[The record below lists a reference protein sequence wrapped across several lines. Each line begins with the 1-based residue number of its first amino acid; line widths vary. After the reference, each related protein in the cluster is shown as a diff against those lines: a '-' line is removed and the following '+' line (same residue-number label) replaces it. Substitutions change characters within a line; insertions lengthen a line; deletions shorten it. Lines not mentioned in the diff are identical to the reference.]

1 LPLRC
6 IHLFGSLFET
16 LRVFEMQINIPHS
29 ITALTGLFVAFAPIT
44 IPCAMTEP
52 SDLDL
57 VCSGNSY
64 GSTGDPFP
72 TTETVLFKM
81 ENNNVVTITLP
92 GANKPSKA
100 RIISS
105 NPIQLKFSIDNMT
118 GEYFKFSGDLFLIH
132 KDGRFTKLV
141 CKLKA

>member
-1 LPLRC
+1 M
-6 IHLFGSLFET
+6 
-16 LRVFEMQINIPHS
+16 FEMQINTAHS
-29 ITALTGLFVAFAPIT
+29 ITALTGLFVAFTPIA
-44 IPCAMTEP
+44 ISCAMAEP

-72 TTETVLFKM
+72 TTETVLFKR
-81 ENNNVVTITLP
+81 ENNDVVTIALL
-92 GANKPSKA
+92 GADKPSKA

-118 GEYFKFSGDLFLIH
+118 GEYFRFSGDLFLIH
-132 KDGRFTKLV
+132 RDGRFTKLV
-141 CKLKA
+141 CKPKA